1 MAKEIHGY
9 IKTVLVICAI
19 VFAGGGY
26 AMQIRANAKGVVKN
40 TTDIEDV
47 EDNVHLIQINQAKKI
62 ATDQA
67 IASSL
72 LELKTGLNSIK
83 TDQAAI
89 KTDIAIMKT
98 KVETLIKD

>member
-1 MAKEIHGY
+1 MAKELHGY
-9 IKTVLVICAI
+9 IKTILVICAI

-47 EDNVHLIQINQAKKI
+47 EDNVHGIQINQAKKI

-67 IASSL
+67 IASL
-72 LELKTGLNSIK
+72 LSELKTGVNFIK
-83 TDQAAI
+83 TDQSAI
-89 KTDIAIMKT
+89 KTDIAVMKIKVGTLT
-98 KVETLIKD
+98 KD